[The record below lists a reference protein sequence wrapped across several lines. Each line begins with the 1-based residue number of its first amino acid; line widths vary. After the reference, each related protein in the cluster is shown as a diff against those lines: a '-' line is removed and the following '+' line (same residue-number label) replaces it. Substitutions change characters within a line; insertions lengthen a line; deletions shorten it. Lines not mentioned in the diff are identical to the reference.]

1 MNYFIFIVIIFGGG
15 GGGGGGGVA
24 GSSRAKR
31 GSCEGSMLGKRHFC
45 DLHRQQ
51 KPYAMHGHVIR
62 KGTS

>member
-1 MNYFIFIVIIFGGG
+1 MHVQRLVPCEIWEWGGG
-15 GGGGGGGVA
+15 GGGG

-31 GSCEGSMLGKRHFC
+31 GSSEGSMLGKRYFC

-51 KPYAMHGHVIR
+51 KPYALHGHVIR